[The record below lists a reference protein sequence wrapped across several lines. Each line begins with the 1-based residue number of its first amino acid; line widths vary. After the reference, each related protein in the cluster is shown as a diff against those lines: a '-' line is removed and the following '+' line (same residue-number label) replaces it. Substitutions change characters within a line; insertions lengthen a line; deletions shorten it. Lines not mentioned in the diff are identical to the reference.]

1 MQKQTK
7 NIITR
12 KWIQK
17 ELHFYNTAGL
27 RSALVTCI
35 GLSIFLIPLALGSVY
50 AVLSS
55 FENGPFKF
63 VFCFVSG
70 AIMSSPVWVLL
81 FCICNLVLERK
92 AIKNGS
98 FEITVGR
105 LTHKEERLVR
115 YGKNSRLEER
125 LHFNGFHSVEV
136 GHTAF
141 QLATEGDDYY
151 IIHYS
156 KKKQIEL
163 VYSTKTYEYK

>member
-12 KWIQK
+12 DYVKN
-17 ELHFYNTAGL
+17 ELLFRNKATL
-27 RSALVTCI
+27 RSALLVSIVTS
-35 GLSIFLIPLALGSVY
+35 LVFIPLAWITVPGALSV
-50 AVLSS
+50 LRD
-55 FENGPFKF
+55 GIFKF
-63 VFCFVSG
+63 VFGFLYCVVLG
-70 AIMSSPVWVLL
+70 TPVWILICGVCRYL
-81 FCICNLVLERK
+81 FEIR
-92 AIKNGS
+92 AIKTGC
-98 FEITVGR
+98 FEITVRR
-105 LTHKEERLVR
+105 LTLKEEKLVN
-115 YGKNSRLEER
+115 YGRNSRLEEH